1 MSRAAFA
8 TAHDISSY
16 SFAALAKGARPLM
29 QGRNASLLT
38 LTYLGAMRALA
49 NYNVMGLAKASLEAN
64 VRYLAACLGP
74 EGIRVNG
81 ISAGPIKTLAAAGIG
96 GFSKILRFVEK
107 NAPLRRNVTID
118 EVGNVAAFLLS
129 DLASAITGEIT
140 YVDCGFSTVA
150 AGHGR
155 VASCAARRARA
166 SRAHGRER
174 APQPLR
180 RRHHRRRPQR
190 PHLRRLSRRRRAVGV
205 RRSSGA
211 ASLGGAAVTEEFHP
225 GFRNSTASYTVSL
238 LDPKVIRDLN
248 LAEHGLAIVERPF
261 ANFLPLPDGGYLKV
275 GGGLAATQAE
285 VAKFSRARRAALPAY
300 YAMLDRVADVLR
312 ELLLATPPNVG
323 GGMRARCSTRGRSA
337 KRFRALDLRGQ
348 RDVLDLFTKSAGDLL
363 DRWFESAPIKAAFGF
378 DAVVGNFASPYT
390 PGSAYVLLHHV
401 FGEVNGKRGQ
411 WGHARGGMGAITQAM
426 AKECAARGVE
436 MRTDARR
443 WRA

>member
-1 MSRAAFA
+1 
-8 TAHDISSY
+8 
-16 SFAALAKGARPLM
+16 M
-29 QGRNASLLT
+29 QGRNGALVT
-38 LTYLGAMRALA
+38 LTYLGAVRALP

-129 DLASAITGEIT
+129 RPRERHHRRDHLRRLRILHRRRADSATSS
-140 YVDCGFSTVA
+140 D
-150 AGHGR
+150 
-155 VASCAARRARA
+155 AARRVSAR
-166 SRAHGRER
+166 
-174 APQPLR
+174 LR

-190 PHLRRLSRRRRAVGV
+190 PHLRRVSRGARAC
-205 RRSSGA
+205 RCACSSA
-211 ASLGGAAVTEEFHP
+211 ARVVGGAAVTEEFHP

-238 LDPKVIRDLN
+238 LDPQVIRDLQ
-248 LAEHGLAIVERPF
+248 LAEHGLVDRR
-261 ANFLPLPDGGYLKV
+261 
-275 GGGLAATQAE
+275 AAVREFPA
-285 VAKFSRARRAALPAY
+285 AAGRRDISRSAAASRRRRRRSRSFSRARRRARCPRTTRCSIASPTCCASS
-300 YAMLDRVADVLR
+300 
-312 ELLLATPPNVG
+312 LLATPPNVASA
-323 GGMRARCSTRGRSA
+323 RADVGAMLDAWKVAQAAFARSTLA
-337 KRFRALDLRGQ
+337 EQ
-348 RDVLDLFTKSAGDLL
+348 RDVLDLFTKSAGDML

-411 WGHARGGMGAITQAM
+411 WGHAHRRHGRDHAGDGGGM
-426 AKECAARGVE
+426 RG
-436 MRTDARR
+436 ARR
-443 WRA
+443 RDAHRAPPSRA